1 MVALNHY
8 SNPPRMAKISFLLTE
23 PNATKPTPVFAFLS
37 FDGKRVKVY
46 TGLSVEPRHWNK
58 GDQRLVTRGFPQHGL
73 TNDALQGIEDRLLTY
88 YAECRAQG
96 VLPTA
101 DELRAVALP
110 QEKEPE
116 PSKKVELVTRPTFWS
131 RFEEFLVQSR
141 EQGQPRTA
149 QASATA
155 GRHLREFGQRAK
167 VPVDF
172 DAITPGLGD
181 KFASYLLK
189 IGQTDNTIAKQFVRL
204 KRFMK
209 WAADRGYHTNAKY
222 QRLSW
227 QRHDPEILTLTKE
240 EVAAMEDLSLAEG
253 GYLDNARALF
263 LLACYTGLRY
273 SDLVSIRPEHMKG
286 QLLRLTMQKTRET
299 VVVPLTGAAL
309 TLVQRQLAGGVR
321 LITNQKLNEYL
332 KEVGKLAGITEPFE
346 LIRYRGGKRETTIM
360 PKWEKMGC
368 HTGRRTF
375 VTLSLERGLRPE
387 IIMKITGHKDWK
399 SFQRYVNITDS
410 VVEREFR
417 RIHALEA

>member
-1 MVALNHY
+1 
-8 SNPPRMAKISFLLTE
+8 MAKISFLLTE
-23 PNATKPTPVFAFLS
+23 PNATKLTPVFAFLS

-46 TGLSVEPRHWNK
+46 TGLSVDPRQWIK
-58 GDQRLVTRGFPQHGL
+58 ADQRLLTRGYPKNGL
-73 TNDALQGIEDRLLTY
+73 TNDAFQDLEDRLLTY

-96 VLPTA
+96 ILPTA
-101 DELRAVALP
+101 DDLRAVAVP
-110 QEKEPE
+110 KGKEPE
-116 PSKKVELVTRPTFWS
+116 LSQAEVVTARPTFWS
-131 RFEEFLVQSR
+131 FFDEFLAQSK

-149 QASATA
+149 QASATS
-155 GRHLREFGQRAK
+155 GRHLREFGEQAK
-167 VPVDF
+167 ITIDF
-172 DAITPGLGD
+172 DAITPALGD

-222 QRLSW
+222 QRLTW
-227 QRHDPEILTLTKE
+227 QRHDPEILTLTNE
-240 EVAAMEDLSLAEG
+240 EVAAIEG
-253 GYLDNARALF
+253 LPLVMGSYLDNARALF

-273 SDLVSIRPEHMKG
+273 SDLVSIRSEHLKG
-286 QLLRLTMQKTRET
+286 QLLRITMQKTRET
-299 VVVPLTGAAL
+299 VVVPLTTTAL
-309 TLVQRQLAGGVR
+309 ELVQRQLAGEVR

-332 KEVGKLAGITEPFE
+332 KELGRMADITEPFE
-346 LIRYRGGKRETTIM
+346 LIRYRGGKRETTTM
-360 PKWEKMGC
+360 LKWEKIGC

-410 VVEREFR
+410 AVEREFR
-417 RIHALEA
+417 RVHA